1 MRLARVY
8 RRSINIKTNSKARAA
23 FSKEINNFIHILC
36 QHKYMDIIQRY
47 LDYFVIFFF
56 HSPYVVYEYN
66 KKYIL
71 Q

>member
-1 MRLARVY
+1 
-8 RRSINIKTNSKARAA
+8 
-23 FSKEINNFIHILC
+23 
-36 QHKYMDIIQRY
+36 MDIIQRY